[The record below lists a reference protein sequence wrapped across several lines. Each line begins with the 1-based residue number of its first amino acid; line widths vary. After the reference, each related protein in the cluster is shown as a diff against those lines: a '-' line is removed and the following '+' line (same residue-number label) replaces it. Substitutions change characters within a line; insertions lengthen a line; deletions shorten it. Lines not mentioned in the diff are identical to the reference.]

1 MGLRL
6 FQRSSKGPLVET
18 QMTGYETLSDRGE
31 SEHEP
36 AVRSGVHR
44 EGHQSMIVFMYP
56 GQGSQ
61 QPGMGEAWIEHPSWE
76 LVTEASEGTDRDV
89 ERLLLTADADELTE
103 TRNSQLAT
111 FVMSMVVL
119 DAVTRLGSE
128 AAGHAGHS
136 LGEYS
141 ALTASGVLDYGD
153 AVALVAERGDAM
165 QAAAEEREGTMAA
178 ILGLDD
184 DDVQIAC
191 SRVAG
196 EVWLANH
203 NAPGQVVIAGTP
215 EAINAAATIARELGA
230 KRVMP
235 LQVGGAFHTPFMAPA
250 RDRLSKAIDR
260 TEFRDSHGIVVANVD
275 AAVHPEG
282 TDWPDLLKAQ
292 LTSPVRWRQT
302 LAQLDSAGFTTYVEL
317 GPGDVLSRLVK
328 RSLKGRKPL
337 SVSTPDDLDNLLEA
351 LADTA
356 SLPASA
362 MEGEH
367 LFATERL
374 VVSPGAGIFHY
385 ENGMGV
391 GSAVAVGQRIGRV
404 GDREVRSPFAGEL
417 MGVLALEEERVTA
430 SQPIAWLRTA

>member
-1 MGLRL
+1 
-6 FQRSSKGPLVET
+6 
-18 QMTGYETLSDRGE
+18 
-31 SEHEP
+31 
-36 AVRSGVHR
+36 
-44 EGHQSMIVFMYP
+44 MIVFMYP

-61 QPGMGEAWIEHPSWE
+61 QPGMGEAWTDHPSWE
-76 LVTEASEGTDRDV
+76 LVTEASEVTDRDV
-89 ERLLLTADADELTE
+89 ARLLLDADAGELTE

-111 FVMSMVVL
+111 FVMSMVAL
-119 DAVTRLGSE
+119 DAVTRLGTE

-141 ALTASGVLDYGD
+141 ALTASGVLDYRD

-191 SRVAG
+191 SRAAG

-215 EAINAAATIARELGA
+215 EAIEAAAAIARELGA
-230 KRVMP
+230 KRVVP

-250 RDRLSKAIDR
+250 RDRLAKAIDR

-275 AAVHPEG
+275 AAVHG
-282 TDWPDLLKAQ
+282 RGSDWPDLLKAQ

-302 LAQLDSAGFTTYVEL
+302 LAHLDGEGFSTYVEL

-328 RSLKGRKPL
+328 RTLKGRRPL
-337 SVSTPDDLDNLLEA
+337 SVSAPQDLDSLLEA
-351 LADTA
+351 LAA
-356 SLPASA
+356 SSARPSPAI
-362 MEGEH
+362 EGEH

-374 VVSPGAGIFHY
+374 VVSPGAGVFHS
-385 ENGMGV
+385 ETGLEP
-391 GSAVAVGQRIGRV
+391 GSAVSVGQLIGRV
-404 GDREVRSPFAGEL
+404 GDRDVRSPFAGQL
-417 MGVLALEEERVTA
+417 MGVLALEGERVTA
-430 SQPIAWLRTA
+430 SQPIAWLRTG

>member
-1 MGLRL
+1 
-6 FQRSSKGPLVET
+6 
-18 QMTGYETLSDRGE
+18 
-31 SEHEP
+31 
-36 AVRSGVHR
+36 
-44 EGHQSMIVFMYP
+44 MIVFMYP

-61 QPGMGEAWIEHPSWE
+61 RPGMGEAWIQHPSWE
-76 LVTEASEGTDRDV
+76 LVAEASEVTDRDV
-89 ERLLLTADADELTE
+89 ARLLLTADADELTE

-111 FVMSMVVL
+111 FVMSMVAL
-119 DAVTRLGSE
+119 DAVTRLGTE

-153 AVALVAERGDAM
+153 ALALVAERGDAM

-191 SRVAG
+191 SRAAG

-215 EAINAAATIARELGA
+215 EAISSAAATARELGA
-230 KRVMP
+230 KRVMA

-250 RDRLSKAIDR
+250 RDRLAKAIDR
-260 TEFRDSHGIVVANVD
+260 TEFRDSQGTVVANVD
-275 AAVHPEG
+275 AAAHG
-282 TDWPDLLKAQ
+282 RGSDWPDLLKAQ

-302 LAQLDSAGFTTYVEL
+302 LATLDGAGFATYVEL
-317 GPGDVLSRLVK
+317 GPGDALGRLVK
-328 RSLKGRKPL
+328 RTLKGCRPL
-337 SVSTPDDLDNLLEA
+337 SVAAPDDLDRLLEA
-351 LADTA
+351 LAA
-356 SLPASA
+356 SSARPAASI
-362 MEGEH
+362 EGEH

-374 VVSPGAGIFHY
+374 VVSPGAGVFDP
-385 ENGMGV
+385 ESGV
-391 GSAVAVGQRIGRV
+391 EAGTAIAVGHLIGRV

-417 MGVLALEEERVTA
+417 MGVLALDGERVTA

>member
-1 MGLRL
+1 
-6 FQRSSKGPLVET
+6 
-18 QMTGYETLSDRGE
+18 
-31 SEHEP
+31 
-36 AVRSGVHR
+36 
-44 EGHQSMIVFMYP
+44 MIVFMYP

-61 QPGMGEAWIEHPSWE
+61 QPGMGQAWTDHPSWE
-76 LVTEASEGTDRDV
+76 LVTEASEVTDRHV
-89 ERLLLTADADELTE
+89 ARLLLEADAGELTE

-111 FVMSMVVL
+111 FVMSMVTL
-119 DAVTRLGSE
+119 DAVTRLGTE

-191 SRVAG
+191 SRAAG
-196 EVWLANH
+196 EVWLANL

-215 EAINAAATIARELGA
+215 EAIEAAAAIARELGA

-250 RDRLSKAIDR
+250 RDRLAKAIDR

-275 AAVHPEG
+275 AAVHG
-282 TDWPDLLKAQ
+282 RGSDWPDLLKAQ

-302 LAQLDSAGFTTYVEL
+302 LAHLDSEGFATYVEL

-328 RSLKGRKPL
+328 RTLKGRRPL
-337 SVSTPDDLDNLLEA
+337 SVSAPQDLDSLLEA
-351 LADTA
+351 LAVSRA
-356 SLPASA
+356 RPSPAI
-362 MEGEH
+362 EGEH

-374 VVSPGAGIFHY
+374 VVSPGAGVFHS
-385 ENGMGV
+385 ETGLEP
-391 GSAVAVGQRIGRV
+391 GSAVSVGQLIGRA
-404 GDREVRSPFAGEL
+404 GDREVRSPFAGQL
-417 MGVLALEEERVTA
+417 MGVLALEGERVTA
-430 SQPIAWLRTA
+430 SQPIAWLRTG